1 MAAAAAERGGAT
13 ALPQQECLCSACLWL
28 PGMVLAVAHACAP
41 KQALG
46 LVRAG
51 QAVLVSPCGVAPPC
65 SVLAA
70 VQRATRGGCGA
81 RIRWRLHLPQR
92 LFGEAGECT
101 VWLDLALAHKKL
113 DPGFS
118 LASDMG
124 RCMVRQT
131 VLQK

>member
-13 ALPQQECLCSACLWL
+13 ALLQ
-28 PGMVLAVAHACAP
+28 
-41 KQALG
+41 
-46 LVRAG
+46 
-51 QAVLVSPCGVAPPC
+51 
-65 SVLAA
+65 
-70 VQRATRGGCGA
+70 
-81 RIRWRLHLPQR
+81 